1 MILLLYSTPV
11 SPPPPAAWCPA
22 EEGHGSVGAGPEE
35 AIRLIRAL
43 EAPPPWRQAER
54 VGVQHRIDDMAIK
67 GTDALRVIKLGAT
80 DKPP

>member
-22 EEGHGSVGAGPEE
+22 EGHGCVGAGPEE